1 MKVRLGDY
9 IKEYTVRNKSL
20 EDIPVYSVTN
30 REGFCTG
37 YFDKDVASQERS
49 TYKIVPKGCFAYNP
63 SRINVGSVDWQRHLD
78 RVIVSPLYVVF
89 SVSPD
94 LLPQYLFYFLKSD
107 ISLTFIRSAATGSVR
122 DNLKFSMLQEFPIEI
137 RTVEK
142 QAEIVAILDKV
153 KAICDLYQRKLDILD
168 KLIKARFVEMFSN
181 RGYTLVK
188 LGKVCSRITDGT
200 HKTPTYLQDGVTF
213 ISAKNI
219 INGELNFSDVKYI
232 SEAEYQEIQNRC
244 QTERLDILLS
254 KSGSLGSPAIVRTEI
269 KLGLFESL
277 AVLKYD
283 RKQLLPEF
291 LCEQLKTESIQRQFT
306 LGTKGVAIK
315 HLHLGVIAD
324 TDIIIPPISE
334 QKEFADFVKQ
344 VDKSKVV
351 VQKALDEAKLLFDSL
366 MQKYFC

>member
-168 KLIKARFVEMFSN
+168 NLIKARFVEMSKN
-181 RGYTLVK
+181 
-188 LGKVCSRITDGT
+188 SIT
-200 HKTPTYLQDGVTF
+200 TPTRMGDVATY
-213 ISAKNI
+213 
-219 INGELNFSDVKYI
+219 INGYAFKPTDWTTEGLPI
-232 SEAEYQEIQNRC
+232 IRIQNLNDREALYNHYSGTIDNKY
-244 QTERLDILLS
+244 QVHTGDILVSWATHLEAYLWQGGDAWLNQHIFRVIFDKMQINKIYYIYS
-254 KSGSLGSPAIVRTEI
+254 TEDALRQAFKNAHGFKPTMEHIKRSDFEDAII
-269 KLGLFESL
+269 
-277 AVLKYD
+277 
-283 RKQLLPEF
+283 LLPPIEV
-291 LCEQLKTESIQRQFT
+291 QNQFAT
-306 LGTKGVAIK
+306 FVTQVA
-315 HLHLGVIAD
+315 
-324 TDIIIPPISE
+324 
-334 QKEFADFVKQ
+334 
-344 VDKSKVV
+344 KSKVV